1 MTNKRNKS
9 GIYGKARKFIE
20 LRDWLNKTFT
30 MEAYDDPKSSIS
42 LVDDKTLAISS
53 LMHIARFV
61 YIAPFVLA
69 FWGVFFSLASSFGP
83 SKGQIE
89 YANYKVGER
98 QEIIDQ
104 GGVILSENLYLY
116 YEAMVGDD
124 GKSSLKE
131 YINAIMTYGSEGR
144 KSGLYERTF
153 MLAFAF
159 IISLTATILFLRI
172 PRMADLYFDRQRQ
185 IVYTWRNGKVAACHF
200 DNLGYRETVYGLD
213 LFLYREHK
221 KKQYWPTRVTVQ
233 PTGRVHFNTEDDST
247 AFMVQVF
254 NFMDKGKSAVITGD
268 RFERK
273 PARFYLR
280 VDKKPENF
288 DQRVA
293 EILKRDHELPEL
305 YTKHLI

>member
-9 GIYGKARKFIE
+9 GIYGKAIKFIE

-30 MEAYDDPKSSIS
+30 MGAYDDPKSSIS

-53 LMHIARFV
+53 PMHIARFV

-69 FWGVFFSLASSFGP
+69 FWCVFFSIGSSMWP
-83 SKGQIE
+83 SEENIE
-89 YANYKVGER
+89 FARDMARINQESRERGELV
-98 QEIIDQ
+98 EEH
-104 GGVILSENLYLY
+104 LLYF
-116 YEAMVGDD
+116 EALLGED
-124 GKSSLKE
+124 GKSSP
-131 YINAIMTYGSEGR
+131 INYTTAIMNYGSGSMKEW
-144 KSGLYERTF
+144 LYEDFIILGF
-153 MLAFAF
+153 MF

-233 PTGRVHFNTEDDST
+233 PTGRVHFNREDDST
-247 AFMVQVF
+247 AFMVQLF

-288 DQRVA
+288 EQRVA